1 MFVGVGVGVC
11 MQEPA
16 EPEEGTGS
24 PGAGVI
30 GSCGPPDVGIGNMN
44 KCTSSRCSYGLHRP
58 ILCSHF
64 TDRLGLSGHK

>member
-30 GSCGPPDVGIGNMN
+30 GSCGPPD
-44 KCTSSRCSYGLHRP
+44 
-58 ILCSHF
+58 
-64 TDRLGLSGHK
+64 GHWEHEQMQ